1 MGKGIPGGFA
11 GDLGGPS
18 RGEDDPARRARR
30 VSETGRGSRVSAG
43 SRQRALMCGPGAQRA
58 KRARVRGGLR
68 ARGGLVGPREG
79 GRWLTVR
86 AVSGCDAGL
95 LGARGADRWGR
106 QLRRV
111 ARAERARLWSGRAGL
126 AAQEGVGR

>member
-1 MGKGIPGGFA
+1 MGPGGQRK
-11 GDLGGPS
+11 
-18 RGEDDPARRARR
+18 RGRA
-30 VSETGRGSRVSAG
+30 SGACAL
-43 SRQRALMCGPGAQRA
+43 RALMCGPGVQRA

-68 ARGGLVGPREG
+68 AWGWPVGPREG

-126 AAQEGVGR
+126 AAQGGMGR

>member
-1 MGKGIPGGFA
+1 MGAAAAGRGGV
-11 GDLGGPS
+11 
-18 RGEDDPARRARR
+18 RERARAR
-30 VSETGRGSRVSAG
+30 LRRDGRGSR
-43 SRQRALMCGPGAQRA
+43 
-58 KRARVRGGLR
+58 R
-68 ARGGLVGPREG
+68 ARGRKRSPVISPAVSGAVAWSREG
-79 GRWLTVR
+79 KERGGPDERDRAVSGGSGRWQVGLGVGATGVR